1 MAQVSW
7 AMGKVL
13 HSVAKITQLVPSCLS
28 FMATSPGGARMTS
41 TWLPELHVTC
51 QSYFRDVFLYLA
63 KIHSPWPH
71 GSPWL
76 GPGHSQEGGSVLGQK
91 TIR

>member
-1 MAQVSW
+1 
-7 AMGKVL
+7 
-13 HSVAKITQLVPSCLS
+13 
-28 FMATSPGGARMTS
+28 MTS